1 MSMRYSCW
9 QHFLTCFKC
18 LSGTDSSETT
28 AVTLKWHGIG
38 VKIHLFLSSRVLR
51 VAKELQDKK
60 QCVFYQHLLQSPKMM
75 RKTTCTLSVALHVV
89 LKSEQAMIRSALQCF
104 FFSPQLFSHP
114 QNSRTGEYKSMLCH
128 FKVTAFVSRNLV
140 PEHPKTHL
148 TPTPIIPSSVTKLSP
163 HSLVLL
169 VSGCC
174 TLVFFQSVTPPAF
187 I

>member
-60 QCVFYQHLLQSPKMM
+60 QCVFYQHPLQSPKMM

-89 LKSEQAMIRSALQCF
+89 LKSEQAMIRSALQCVFFF
-104 FFSPQLFSHP
+104 FFS
-114 QNSRTGEYKSMLCH
+114 T
-128 FKVTAFVSRNLV
+128 
-140 PEHPKTHL
+140 
-148 TPTPIIPSSVTKLSP
+148 
-163 HSLVLL
+163 VLQPPAEL
-169 VSGCC
+169 PNRGIQVNAMS
-174 TLVFFQSVTPPAF
+174 FQSHGLRFTEFGP
-187 I
+187 

>member
-38 VKIHLFLSSRVLR
+38 VKIHLFLSSRVLW

-75 RKTTCTLSVALHVV
+75 RKTTCTLSVVLHVV
-89 LKSEQAMIRSALQCF
+89 LKSEQAMIRGALQVFLVF
-104 FFSPQLFSHP
+104 FFFAQFFSHL
-114 QNSRTGEYKSMLCH
+114 QNSRTREYMSVPCH
-128 FKVTAFVSRNLV
+128 FKVTAFVFKEFG
-140 PEHPKTHL
+140 P
-148 TPTPIIPSSVTKLSP
+148 
-163 HSLVLL
+163 
-169 VSGCC
+169 
-174 TLVFFQSVTPPAF
+174 
-187 I
+187 